1 MVPLGSRVTYGG
13 LLATPCCLSDI
24 CSEQSG
30 RLLCQECGANLF
42 GYAAIENHP
51 CPSRKRLTAEVVQ
64 ICLGPARLVA
74 GATSLL
80 NLLFVALLVPT
91 LIVDNQ
97 GGDIK
102 TLYGLPPI
110 LAGSLVIPL
119 LTTAL
124 AAILIVFAVLAWKR
138 RYWSLGERIHYTLV
152 AAAAVAFVW
161 SLACLNLIGFHY

>member
-1 MVPLGSRVTYGG
+1 WISVDWGG
-13 LLATPCCLSDI
+13 IPQVA
-24 CSEQSG
+24 
-30 RLLCQECGANLF
+30 
-42 GYAAIENHP
+42 GYAFAKYKFPGRN
-51 CPSRKRLTAEVVQ
+51 V
-64 ICLGPARLVA
+64 
-74 GATSLL
+74 
-80 NLLFVALLVPT
+80 LFVALLVPT